1 MSSTTDAA
9 PDALTPVREAD
20 YLEQDPPIRGQRY
33 ACVSFVSPSDA
44 LLASKNAFC
53 ARRFLAT
60 VAKDVAETL
69 DNVSKVAPDTAR
81 MLRERH
87 AYLWDEKAAQ
97 QEYALFMSQGA
108 EEIERAFRDE
118 HDGPLVGTSIHG
130 FKIRGSYDTV
140 EDAKARAKSVK
151 RFDEKFSVFVAE
163 VGCWCPWSP
172 SVEELKDVEYAETQ
186 LNTLMK
192 KYSEG
197 NDARDEV
204 YNTRKDESVKR
215 MADERE
221 VWIERIRAE
230 TAAREKADAELVVRV
245 EVVDAIPDEAGDAP
259 APDEVPVAAEEVT
272 EEVTAAAE
280 VSAAE
285 VSAAEV

>member
-1 MSSTTDAA
+1 
-9 PDALTPVREAD
+9 
-20 YLEQDPPIRGQRY
+20 
-33 ACVSFVSPSDA
+33 
-44 LLASKNAFC
+44 
-53 ARRFLAT
+53 
-60 VAKDVAETL
+60 
-69 DNVSKVAPDTAR
+69 
-81 MLRERH
+81 
-87 AYLWDEKAAQ
+87 
-97 QEYALFMSQGA
+97 
-108 EEIERAFRDE
+108 
-118 HDGPLVGTSIHG
+118 
-130 FKIRGSYDTV
+130 
-140 EDAKARAKSVK
+140 
-151 RFDEKFSVFVAE
+151 
-163 VGCWCPWSP
+163 
-172 SVEELKDVEYAETQ
+172 
-186 LNTLMK
+186 MK